1 MQIIA
6 GSKRGA
12 KLAMVA
18 DLSVRPTAHRTRE
31 SLFNI
36 LQGGRMS
43 VDLQDAV
50 ILDLFAGSGALACE
64 ALSRGAAQ
72 AFIVEKHHD
81 AIAIIRQNVRRLGF
95 EDRVKLSQSD
105 CLKTSHWPHQAA
117 TIVFCDPPYDKGLAL
132 PAIDNFARLGA
143 IAEGALIVI
152 ETRKSEQLA
161 LPESLI
167 QLEQRRYGMALLTF
181 CRYQP

>member
-36 LQGGRMS
+36 LQGGRVS

-50 ILDLFAGSGALACE
+50 ILDLFAWDLVPWPVKPCHVARPKPLSLKNIMMRLPSFAKMSGVSDLRIGS
-64 ALSRGAAQ
+64 
-72 AFIVEKHHD
+72 
-81 AIAIIRQNVRRLGF
+81 N
-95 EDRVKLSQSD
+95 
-105 CLKTSHWPHQAA
+105 
-117 TIVFCDPPYDKGLAL
+117 
-132 PAIDNFARLGA
+132 
-143 IAEGALIVI
+143 
-152 ETRKSEQLA
+152 
-161 LPESLI
+161 
-167 QLEQRRYGMALLTF
+167 
-181 CRYQP
+181 